1 VSRNSRPGSSR
12 WCSAKRNLLS
22 PSRGSSRLKFECA
35 RTTSEIALST
45 DEKSFVLLK
54 TRIAEPEEFLLVD
67 RVDGVEHL
75 PLVRLK
81 HGPKVVF
88 DE

>member
-1 VSRNSRPGSSR
+1 
-12 WCSAKRNLLS
+12 
-22 PSRGSSRLKFECA
+22 
-35 RTTSEIALST
+35 
-45 DEKSFVLLK
+45 LK